1 MKLVDLLT
9 SMNYRI
15 ISVSVNLVSCD
26 RGASVI
32 SLFLPFF
39 SGTNVCTCITR
50 FVAHRVLKSQLLI
63 YYIGLQLSV
72 LQICVNYL

>member
-39 SGTNVCTCITR
+39 LEQM
-50 FVAHRVLKSQLLI
+50 FVPV
-63 YYIGLQLSV
+63 
-72 LQICVNYL
+72 